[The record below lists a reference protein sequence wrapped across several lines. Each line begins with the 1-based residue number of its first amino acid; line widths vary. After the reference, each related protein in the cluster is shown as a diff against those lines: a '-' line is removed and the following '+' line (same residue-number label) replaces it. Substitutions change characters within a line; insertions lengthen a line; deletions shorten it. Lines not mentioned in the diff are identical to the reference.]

1 MKPRAI
7 DSEMDSYV
15 PGKSQD
21 EIASEFNLNK
31 DDIIKLGSN
40 ENPFGPSAKAIEA
53 IGKECKNI
61 NRYPESVLNELQQEL
76 ANYSGVKQSQVIIGG
91 DGADEII
98 DVLAKTF
105 IDEGD
110 EFIVPLP
117 SYMYYEYLLQQ
128 YGARPVYAKWN
139 LEENKLDTDSILNS
153 INDKTKMIFL
163 CTPNNPTGTLIDEKD
178 IRDMASGNPDVLI
191 VVDEAHRG
199 YILDKEM
206 SETEMLY
213 RNQDDYIS
221 KYRTVIEYF
230 DAVKVA
236 LTATPA
242 LHTTEIFGKPVFNY
256 SYREAVIDGYLVD
269 HDAPHNIKTKLRV
282 EGINYQKGE
291 QLAIY
296 DPVTGE
302 VMNSAD
308 LEDDMKFEIDS
319 FNREVITEPFNR
331 TVLNEIAWDLN
342 PDGKGKTLI
351 YAVDDN
357 HADLIVKI
365 LKEIYSEG
373 GVDNDAVMKITGSVA
388 GGNKKKISEAIKR
401 FKNESN
407 PKVVVTV
414 DLLTTGIDV
423 PEIVNLVFMRRIK
436 SRILF
441 EQMLGRATRL
451 CPSIGKT
458 NFEIYDPVGVY

>member
-7 DSEMDSYV
+7 VSEMDSYV

-178 IRDMASGNPDVLI
+178 IRDIASGNPDVLI
-191 VVDEAHRG
+191 VVDEAYFEYAEVTNKDLINEFDNIFIIRTMSKVMGLAGMRMG
-199 YILDKEM
+199 YGLAC
-206 SETEMLY
+206 SE
-213 RNQDDYIS
+213 I
-221 KYRTVIEYF
+221 IEYM
-230 DAVKVA
+230 
-236 LTATPA
+236 
-242 LHTTEIFGKPVFNY
+242 HRIKPVFSLTRLSYVAALNTLRDKNY
-256 SYREAVIDGYLVD
+256 IETSIEKGIESREYLYNELSKIDSLNVFPSKSNFMLIG
-269 HDAPHNIKTKLRV
+269 IK
-282 EGINYQKGE
+282 
-291 QLAIY
+291 
-296 DPVTGE
+296 VTGFTASE
-302 VMNSAD
+302 FAFELMKKGVIVRDCTSFKGLD
-308 LEDDMKFEIDS
+308 EYWIRISICTLEEDKKFID
-319 FNREVITEPFNR
+319 
-331 TVLNEIAWDLN
+331 
-342 PDGKGKTLI
+342 
-351 YAVDDN
+351 
-357 HADLIVKI
+357 IVKEV
-365 LKEIYSEG
+365 LS
-373 GVDNDAVMKITGSVA
+373 
-388 GGNKKKISEAIKR
+388 
-401 FKNESN
+401 
-407 PKVVVTV
+407 
-414 DLLTTGIDV
+414 
-423 PEIVNLVFMRRIK
+423 
-436 SRILF
+436 
-441 EQMLGRATRL
+441 
-451 CPSIGKT
+451 
-458 NFEIYDPVGVY
+458 

>member
-7 DSEMDSYV
+7 VSEMDSYV

-178 IRDMASGNPDVLI
+178 IRDIASGNPDVLI
-191 VVDEAHRG
+191 VVDEAYFEYAEVTNKDLINEFDNIFIIRTMSKVMGLAGMRMG
-199 YILDKEM
+199 YGLAC
-206 SETEMLY
+206 SE
-213 RNQDDYIS
+213 I
-221 KYRTVIEYF
+221 IEYM
-230 DAVKVA
+230 
-236 LTATPA
+236 
-242 LHTTEIFGKPVFNY
+242 HRIKPVFSLTRLSYVAALNTLRDKNY
-256 SYREAVIDGYLVD
+256 IETSIEKGIESREYLY
-269 HDAPHNIKTKLRV
+269 NELSK
-282 EGINYQKGE
+282 
-291 QLAIY
+291 
-296 DPVTGE
+296 
-302 VMNSAD
+302 
-308 LEDDMKFEIDS
+308 IDS
-319 FNREVITEPFNR
+319 LNVFPSKSNFMLISIKDTGFTASEFAFELMKKGVIVRDCTSF
-331 TVLNEIAWDLN
+331 
-342 PDGKGKTLI
+342 KGLDEYWIRISICTLEEDKKFI
-351 YAVDDN
+351 D
-357 HADLIVKI
+357 IVKEV
-365 LKEIYSEG
+365 LS
-373 GVDNDAVMKITGSVA
+373 
-388 GGNKKKISEAIKR
+388 
-401 FKNESN
+401 
-407 PKVVVTV
+407 
-414 DLLTTGIDV
+414 
-423 PEIVNLVFMRRIK
+423 
-436 SRILF
+436 
-441 EQMLGRATRL
+441 
-451 CPSIGKT
+451 
-458 NFEIYDPVGVY
+458 

>member
-7 DSEMDSYV
+7 VSEMDSYV

-178 IRDMASGNPDVLI
+178 IRDIASGNPDVLI
-191 VVDEAHRG
+191 VVDEAYFEYAEVTNKDLINEFDNIFIIRTMSKVMGLAGMRMG
-199 YILDKEM
+199 YGLAC
-206 SETEMLY
+206 SE
-213 RNQDDYIS
+213 I
-221 KYRTVIEYF
+221 IEYM
-230 DAVKVA
+230 
-236 LTATPA
+236 
-242 LHTTEIFGKPVFNY
+242 HRIKPVFSLTRLSYVAALNTLRDKNY
-256 SYREAVIDGYLVD
+256 IETSIEKGIESREYLY
-269 HDAPHNIKTKLRV
+269 NELSK
-282 EGINYQKGE
+282 
-291 QLAIY
+291 
-296 DPVTGE
+296 
-302 VMNSAD
+302 
-308 LEDDMKFEIDS
+308 IDS
-319 FNREVITEPFNR
+319 LNVFPSKSNFMLIAIKDTGFTASEFAFELMKKGVIVRDCTSF
-331 TVLNEIAWDLN
+331 
-342 PDGKGKTLI
+342 KGLDEYWIRISICTLEEDKKFI
-351 YAVDDN
+351 D
-357 HADLIVKI
+357 IVKEV
-365 LKEIYSEG
+365 LS
-373 GVDNDAVMKITGSVA
+373 
-388 GGNKKKISEAIKR
+388 
-401 FKNESN
+401 
-407 PKVVVTV
+407 
-414 DLLTTGIDV
+414 
-423 PEIVNLVFMRRIK
+423 
-436 SRILF
+436 
-441 EQMLGRATRL
+441 
-451 CPSIGKT
+451 
-458 NFEIYDPVGVY
+458 